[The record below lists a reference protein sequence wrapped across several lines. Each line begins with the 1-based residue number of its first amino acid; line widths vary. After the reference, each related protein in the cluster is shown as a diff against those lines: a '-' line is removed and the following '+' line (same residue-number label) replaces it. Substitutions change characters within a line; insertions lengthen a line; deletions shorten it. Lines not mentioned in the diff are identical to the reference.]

1 MLCSVSSF
9 EQWTHTWSPSRS
21 TSPLIR
27 ALPKQLVSHQRLKPL
42 PFFSMFFLYLL
53 TLIINIIYLHCYLIY
68 QYPLPIHDHDLYL
81 FYACAVPL
89 PPVYFFVP
97 FPFMSIYLL
106 RVSISCTSNYFP
118 SASIRCYIFVAR
130 SLG

>member
-1 MLCSVSSF
+1 MLCSVSLF

-42 PFFSMFFLYLL
+42 PFISMFFLYLL

-68 QYPLPIHDHDLYL
+68 QYPLPIHDHDLL
-81 FYACAVPL
+81 CLCHAFAAGLLLC
-89 PPVYFFVP
+89 
-97 FPFMSIYLL
+97 SISLHADLSITRVYLL
-106 RVSISCTSNYFP
+106 YLELFSKCFD
-118 SASIRCYIFVAR
+118 
-130 SLG
+130 